1 MCSSDAGKT
10 NSISLYIKGADNNII
25 SVNVHG
31 KYQCKMSSVWFFLDD
46 ANHEKVVQFVSPQFR
61 LKHLSGNALF
71 DNNGDATSALFAS
84 PYPLIIANSVHQV
97 GGLNGMYQWSYEF
110 SGQIEIQM
118 KSISGNAIDA
128 NDICVINLE
137 LTKLDE

>member
-1 MCSSDAGKT
+1 MCSDAGKT

-25 SVNVHG
+25 SVNLHG
-31 KYQCKMSSVWFFLDD
+31 KYHCKMSSVWFFLDD
-46 ANHEKVVQFVSPQFR
+46 LQHEKIVQFVSPQFR

-71 DNNGDATSALFAS
+71 DVNGNATSPLFAS
-84 PYPLIIANSVHQV
+84 PYPLIIANAVHQV
-97 GGLNGMYQWSYEF
+97 GGLNGMYQWCYEF

-118 KSISGNAIDA
+118 KKIAGNPIDP
-128 NDICVINLE
+128 NDVCVINLE